1 MSGFI
6 TIDDW
11 NEWIDPT
18 VRDQITGG
26 DDTQLDKH
34 ENMAIQMARD
44 ATTGKYNM
52 DAELAKSGDSRNE
65 TLIRYVMSAAV
76 YFLYN
81 SVNDLQIPERV
92 LQNYEDIRE
101 ELKLIATGK
110 MNVEFDR
117 LPDPDG
123 DGDITN
129 FKWGSEDRRDHDA
142 Y

>member
-11 NEWIDPT
+11 NEWIDST

-34 ENMAIQMARD
+34 ENMAIQMVRD

-101 ELKLIATGK
+101 ELNGIK
-110 MNVEFDR
+110 
-117 LPDPDG
+117 
-123 DGDITN
+123 
-129 FKWGSEDRRDHDA
+129 
-142 Y
+142 